1 MRAVIRWGVC
11 LAVVLIGGASVSV
24 AQSHLN
30 LLDAV
35 ERFQAAW
42 GVDISYATSTLEGL
56 RTEWTGPV
64 ATNAESDLEI
74 LLQGTKVTF
83 TRQPTG
89 TFVLEPPPEEISI
102 LTGIVRAQETGH
114 PLRDAHVY
122 LVGTSEGAI
131 SDLNGEFSLSTTPRS
146 PARIAISHIGYHSD
160 IREVELLAD
169 STLLIEVW
177 LSDWVIQGRDVEIIG
192 TPVPPEPLLATSAY
206 PFEMDTRGPEVLRQT
221 AGLGTPDAVL
231 NLDEITGVYVDLSTR
246 ELHIQGGGRGEHQFQ
261 LDGSKI
267 FEPIHL
273 GLFGVFNPFAIRQI
287 TVRKA
292 GFDPVHGSYLAGVIN
307 AEHSIDATKTIE
319 VQVDPISFNGR
330 IASRIE
336 LSPARVSVMGAFRSS
351 VWNRWWNNFRSES
364 IDQLLRDWNRPDAF
378 LMRASIYPLKRINE
392 FWYNRL
398 IDRLQTVPAPLL
410 PDITFNDL
418 HAATKLELT
427 SKKEAGFSWYQ
438 GNSALEGRL
447 ISAAT
452 DSTKKVPPDRHAWKN
467 QSMRIYWKQDLT
479 DHFSWRTSWR
489 RGNYA
494 LSHDYGGLD
503 RQNSV
508 HTAFDIY
515 QYNVI
520 ETSDQN
526 SLLKHDLG
534 LSIDYSI
541 PQLHVRAGWDLSWS
555 NHRFSIQ
562 HVFPRVLEHERK
574 SRTSSGYVQQTWS
587 PWPWTELTTGF
598 RLTWIKTQDRFHL
611 EPRAAVL
618 FKSPYTGGYGVSL
631 RLATGVYYQFLNQFE
646 IATISPSTIVPSTRF
661 WLPVD
666 ETNRAPLAYHYSAD
680 LSAQLWTYWQF
691 GFEYYYKD
699 QRRLY
704 RIDYPMLWRRETV
717 ASPITAIN
725 EFVTNTHGFA
735 FGTAAEL
742 IRKGDKFDLE
752 LRYEYSGSKREYTFL
767 NDEPV
772 LLPVPWNIPRQFH
785 TKIVVRP
792 IPLLEGTVR
801 WRGAWGRKWGF
812 QQTYYDLLGSDI
824 YYKDRPTFD
833 GYSFTNPTAPG
844 HELAPFSQLDVAM
857 AAIIRD
863 RAGNSILQ
871 LRLDVLNA
879 FDRANPAHRYLRQQ
893 SVFEDENRRLTD
905 EMSYLLR
912 RTFTISAQ
920 LQW

>member
-11 LAVVLIGGASVSV
+11 LAVVLIVSASVSV

-30 LLDAV
+30 LIDAV

-42 GVDISYATSTLEGL
+42 GVDISYASSTLEGL
-56 RTEWTGPV
+56 RTKWAGPV
-64 ATNAESDLEI
+64 ATDAESDLE
-74 LLQGTKVTF
+74 LMLQGTCVIF
-83 TRQPTG
+83 TRQPSG
-89 TFVLEPPPEEISI
+89 TFILDPPVST
-102 LTGIVRAQETGH
+102 LTGIVRARETGI
-114 PLRDAHVY
+114 PLRDVHIS
-122 LVGTSEGAI
+122 LVGTSEGTT
-131 SDLNGEFSLSTTPRS
+131 SNLNGNFTLTTARCG
-146 PARIAISHIGYHSD
+146 PARIAVSHVRYQTV
-160 IREVELLAD
+160 IREVELLSA
-169 STLLIEVW
+169 SNPLIEIW
-177 LSDWVIQGRDVEIIG
+177 LSEWVIQARGPVEVIAPRI
-192 TPVPPEPLLATSAY
+192 PPEPTLVRSPY
-206 PFEMDTRGPEVLRQT
+206 PHGMDTRGPEDLRQT
-221 AGLGTPDAVL
+221 TGVGTFDVPG
-231 NLDEITGVYVDLSTR
+231 NLWDITGLYVDPSNSDI
-246 ELHIQGGGRGEHQFQ
+246 HMQGGGRGEHQFQ

-273 GLFGVFNPFAIRQI
+273 GLFGIFNPFAISQV

-292 GFDPVHGSYLAGVIN
+292 GFGVTHGSYLAGIIN
-307 AEHSIDATKTIE
+307 AEHSIDATKAIE
-319 VQVDPISFNGR
+319 LQVDPISFNGR
-330 IASRIE
+330 IAKRIE
-336 LSPARVSVMGAFRSS
+336 LGPARVSVMGAFRSS

-378 LMRASIYPLKRINE
+378 LMRASIYPLKRVFE
-392 FWYNRL
+392 LGYNTL
-398 IDRLQTVPAPLL
+398 IDRLQTVPPPLL
-410 PDITFNDL
+410 PDIYFNDL
-418 HAATKLELT
+418 HAVTKVELT
-427 SKKEAGFSWYQ
+427 SNQEAGFSWYQ
-438 GNSALEGRL
+438 GNSMLEGRL
-447 ISAAT
+447 LSAAT
-452 DSTKKVPPDRHAWKN
+452 DSTSKVSPDRHDWEN
-467 QSMRIYWKQDLT
+467 QSMRIYWRQNLT
-479 DHFSWRTSWR
+479 DQFSWSTSWR

-508 HTAFDIY
+508 HAAFNLY
-515 QYNVI
+515 QFNVT

-526 SLLKHDLG
+526 SILNNDLG

-541 PQLHVRAGWDLSWS
+541 PQLHLRAGWDLSWS

-574 SRTSSGYVQQTWS
+574 SRTSSGYLQQIWS
-587 PWPWTELTTGF
+587 PWPWAELTTGF
-598 RLTWIKTQDRFHL
+598 RLTWTKAQDRFHL

-661 WLPVD
+661 WLPID
-666 ETNRAPLAYHYSAD
+666 ETNRAPLAYHSSVD

-704 RIDYPMLWRRETV
+704 RIDYPMLWRQETG

-725 EFVTNTHGFA
+725 EFVTNTHGIA

-742 IRKGDKFDLE
+742 LRNGDWLDLE
-752 LRYEYSGSKREYTFL
+752 LRYEYSRSRREYTFR
-767 NDEPV
+767 NNEPV
-772 LLPVPWNIPRQFH
+772 SLPVPWNIPRQFQ
-785 TKIVVRP
+785 TKIAVRP

-801 WRGAWGRKWGF
+801 WRGAWGRKWGY
-812 QQTYYDLLGSDI
+812 QQTYYDLLGSSPDYI
-824 YYKDRPTFD
+824 DNFE

-844 HELAPFSQLDVAM
+844 HELAPFSQFDVAL
-857 AAIIRD
+857 AAHIRD
-863 RAGNSILQ
+863 KAGNSLLQ

-879 FDRANPAHRYLRQQ
+879 FDRLNPAHRYLREQNE
-893 SVFEDENRRLTD
+893 FEDEDRSLTD

-912 RTFTISAQ
+912 RTFTFSVQ

>member
-24 AQSHLN
+24 AQSHLS

-42 GVDISYATSTLEGL
+42 GVDISYASSTLEGL
-56 RTEWTGPV
+56 RTEWAGPV
-64 ATNAESDLEI
+64 ATEAELDLEL
-74 LLQGTKVTF
+74 LLQGTGVAF
-83 TRQPTG
+83 IRQPSG
-89 TFVLEPPPEEISI
+89 TFFLESLVST
-102 LTGIVRAQETGH
+102 LTGIVRAQETGI
-114 PLRDAHVY
+114 PLRDAHIY
-122 LVGTSEGAI
+122 LVGTSEVTI
-131 SDLNGEFSLSTTPRS
+131 SDLNGQFTLTTAPRS
-146 PARIAISHIGYHSD
+146 LAKIAISHMGYLSD
-160 IREVELLAD
+160 TREVKLLAD
-169 STLLIEVW
+169 STLLIEIW
-177 LSDWVIQGRDVEIIG
+177 LSEWVMPVHGPVVVTD
-192 TPVPPEPLLATSAY
+192 TPLPRAPSLAISPY
-206 PFEMDTRGPEVLRQT
+206 PTKMDTRGPEALRQIT
-221 AGLGTPDAVL
+221 GLGQPDAVL
-231 NLDEITGVYVDLSTR
+231 NLFDIAGVYVDLSTSDI
-246 ELHIQGGGRGEHQFQ
+246 HIQGGGRGEHQFQ

-292 GFDPVHGSYLAGVIN
+292 GFDVEHGSYLAGIID
-307 AEHSIDATKTIE
+307 AEHSIDATKAIE
-319 VQVDPISFNGR
+319 LQVDPISFNGR
-330 IASRIE
+330 IANRIE
-336 LSPARVSVMGAFRSS
+336 LGPARVSVMGAFRSS
-351 VWNRWWNNFRSES
+351 IWNRWWNNFRSES

-378 LMRASIYPLKRINE
+378 LMRASIYPLKRVFE
-392 FWYNRL
+392 LGYNTL
-398 IDRLQTVPAPLL
+398 IDRLQTVPEPLL
-410 PDITFNDL
+410 PDIYFNDL
-418 HAATKLELT
+418 HAVTKLELT
-427 SKKEAGFSWYQ
+427 SDKEAGFSWYQ
-438 GNSALEGRL
+438 GNSTLEGRL
-447 ISAAT
+447 LSAAT
-452 DSTKKVPPDRHAWKN
+452 DSTRNVSPDRHAWEN
-467 QSMRIYWKQDLT
+467 RSMRIYWRQHLT
-479 DHFSWRTSWR
+479 DNFSWRTSWR

-508 HTAFDIY
+508 HAAFNLY
-515 QYNVI
+515 QYNFI

-526 SLLKHDLG
+526 SLLNNDLG

-562 HVFPRVLEHERK
+562 HVFPRVLKHERK
-574 SRTSSGYVQQTWS
+574 SRTSSGYVQQIWS
-587 PWPWTELTTGF
+587 PWSWAELTTGF
-598 RLTWIKTQDRFHL
+598 RLTWTKAQDRFHL

-618 FKSPYTGGYGVSL
+618 FKSPYRGGYGVSL

-666 ETNRAPLAYHYSAD
+666 ETNRAPLAYHYSID

-704 RIDYPMLWRRETV
+704 RIDYPMLWRQETG
-717 ASPITAIN
+717 AGPITAIN
-725 EFVTNTHGFA
+725 EFVTNTHGLA

-742 IRKGDKFDLE
+742 LRNGDKFDLE
-752 LRYEYSGSKREYTFL
+752 LRYEYSGSRREYTFR
-767 NDEPV
+767 NNEPV
-772 LLPVPWNIPRQFH
+772 VLPVPWNIPRQFQ
-785 TKIVVRP
+785 TKIVMRP

-812 QQTYYDLLGSDI
+812 QQTYYDLLGSSPGYI
-824 YYKDRPTFD
+824 ANFD

-844 HELAPFSQLDVAM
+844 HELAPFSQFDVAL
-857 AAIIRD
+857 AALIRN
-863 RAGNSILQ
+863 RTGNSILQ

-879 FDRANPAHRYLRQQ
+879 FDRMNPAHRYLREQNE
-893 SVFEDENRRLTD
+893 FEDEDRSLTD
-905 EMSYLLR
+905 EISHLLR
-912 RTFTISAQ
+912 RTLTFSVQ